1 MSTVPNGYASPLRA
15 RLSDLLK
22 IRPGRA
28 PASLGAYEKV
38 RIERILNKVNTGRM
52 TLDDAQQAIGTA
64 WKAAYGPARR
74 SWLARLRTVFEI

>member
-1 MSTVPNGYASPLRA
+1 
-15 RLSDLLK
+15 
-22 IRPGRA
+22 
-28 PASLGAYEKV
+28 LGAYEKV
-38 RIERILNKVNTGRM
+38 RIERILNEVNSGTM